1 MDMMDQ
7 ATLTKDGASETRAVQ
22 PSTSSLS
29 ASLSALYTTHRPALV
44 RMVTA
49 ITGDT
54 DMAEDVCQDAFVSVL
69 SGESDPA
76 CGDDPVRHLYHT
88 ARQLGEQAL
97 RGRREARQAP
107 LSGCHVVDDPAGR
120 WTDPPQEAALL
131 DDLPARWRIALVLQ
145 MHGFSRMETAFV
157 LRCTADDVRVYLF
170 SARRML
176 RAHSPVAARR
186 GRPPLSRAR

>member
-1 MDMMDQ
+1 MGMMDQ

-22 PSTSSLS
+22 PLTSSLS

-54 DMAEDVCQDAFVSVL
+54 DMAEDVCQDAFVGVL
-69 SGESDPA
+69 SGEHNPA
-76 CGDDPVRHLYHT
+76 CGDDPVRWLYHM
-88 ARQLGEQAL
+88 ARHLGEQAL

-107 LSGCHVVDDPAGR
+107 LSDCHVVNVSAGR
-120 WTDPPQEAALL
+120 WTDPPLEAALL
-131 DDLPARWRIALVLQ
+131 DDLPTRWRIALVLQ

>member
-1 MDMMDQ
+1 VTMDI
-7 ATLTKDGASETRAVQ
+7 T
-22 PSTSSLS
+22 
-29 ASLSALYTTHRPALV
+29 ALYTTHRAALV
-44 RMVTA
+44 QMVTA
-49 ITGDT
+49 VTGDA
-54 DMAEDVCQDAFVSVL
+54 DMAEDVCQDAFVGML
-69 SGESDPA
+69 SGENDSS
-76 CGDDPVRHLYHT
+76 CRDDVVRWLYHM
-88 ARQLGEQAL
+88 ARHLGEQAL

-107 LSGCHVVDDPAGR
+107 LSDCHVVNDSAGR
-120 WTDPPQEAALL
+120 WTDPPLEAALL
-131 DDLPARWRIALVLQ
+131 DDLPAHWRIALVLQ

>member
-1 MDMMDQ
+1 MMDI
-7 ATLTKDGASETRAVQ
+7 T
-22 PSTSSLS
+22 
-29 ASLSALYTTHRPALV
+29 ALYTTHRAALV

-49 ITGDT
+49 VTGDA
-54 DMAEDVCQDAFVSVL
+54 DMAEGVCQDAFVGVL
-69 SGESDPA
+69 SGEHNPA
-76 CGDDPVRHLYHT
+76 CGDDPVRWLYHM
-88 ARQLGEQAL
+88 ARRLGEQAL

-107 LSGCHVVDDPAGR
+107 LSDCHVVNDSDGR
-120 WTDPPQEAALL
+120 WTDPP
-131 DDLPARWRIALVLQ
+131 PRPRCWTICPPTGGIALVLQ